1 MSRGDAFS
9 GVALAPPGARSWRQR
24 LLRRSFFRN
33 QIQSQDFGPAHTAI
47 GAIVVHFFRTGECL
61 DGAEG
66 IDGAET

>member
-9 GVALAPPGARSWRQR
+9 GVAPESTGCPIVAPAPSAAVDCSAIK
-24 LLRRSFFRN
+24 LNRRTSVPLK
-33 QIQSQDFGPAHTAI
+33 QQSRYRRA
-47 GAIVVHFFRTGECL
+47 FFRTGEL